1 MATNTGRRMGNEKG
15 VQRNKESTGDKPNRS
30 PGESNANR
38 VLPSLNEDVGRSVSK
53 DVDRVKKG
61 LMPSTEAGRDLA
73 PSGRDKLLRA
83 SQQEAGGRAMTRM
96 GARAGYAAS
105 AFEAGYAGGRALDEE
120 TGVGKAAVNKSN
132 VGRAAAE
139 ALSKSDR
146 VKLSEG
152 SKERLADMENDKSL
166 RQIDKEKQA
175 SKYGKGDNEYAK
187 GGYVNCGA
195 SVPPAQKGKK

>member
-1 MATNTGRRMGNEKG
+1 MATNTGRRMGAEKG
-15 VQRNKESTGDKPNRS
+15 IQRNKESTGDKPNRS

-38 VLPSLNEDVGRSVSK
+38 PLPSLREDVGTSMSK

-96 GARAGYAAS
+96 GGRAGAADI
-105 AFEAGYAGGRALDEE
+105 AFQTGYSIGRTIDEE

-132 VGRAAAE
+132 VGKAAAE

-146 VKLSEG
+146 VKLSEKT
-152 SKERLADMENDKSL
+152 KERLADMENDKSL
-166 RQIDKEKQA
+166 RQIDKDKQA

-195 SVPPAQKGKK
+195 SVAPAQKGKK